1 MAEIKMATVIPIG
14 DSIFRESL
22 SYFTMRDIEPGSLV
36 FVPIRK
42 KRIPAILISTQPI
55 KDVKTELKRSDFE
68 LKKIEKAGD
77 EKFFSK
83 EFMEAAEET
92 ADYFGANLGQ
102 IISSYVPTNLFKG
115 YEKNLQKLKIRSKD
129 APRSVDT
136 TERKHTVDL
145 VQAPIEDRLA
155 FYKSLIRENFARK
168 SSVFLCLPTIHE
180 VNVFADGL
188 KKGIEDYTLILRPE
202 DSPKKLMQARQTVK
216 ERAHP
221 LLVICTPVFACFL
234 DESFETVII
243 EKESSSAH
251 KTMGRPFID
260 SRLFLEKLSRKL
272 SQKLILGDTILRLE
286 TMHKKEIDEYSPS
299 LLFKYRLISRVIPK
313 ILDVKKDRN
322 NFDTKAI
329 SEDLIDLIRN
339 SIEAKMNTLLLTTK
353 KGLSGATICG
363 DCKTIVSC
371 KNCGSTTTLHR
382 RENSNAFF
390 CHKCGTG
397 QAINVF
403 CNKCRSWNLRP
414 VGFGTERVEDELREK
429 FPGANILRMD
439 GETIKTHRQSKEM
452 MANFEGNKGSVIVGT
467 EMALFYLTKPVENI
481 GIVSTDSLFF
491 IPDFK
496 INERVFNYLISAKLM
511 AENNF
516 FIQTRCADNPVFEK
530 IVRGD
535 ALQFYKEEIL
545 LRRNFSYPPFKIFIK
560 ITGEGKED
568 VVTKEFDELAIFL
581 KKWNPEKFR
590 SAGNLPGG
598 KARMNL
604 LIKVNPNNWPEKAT
618 GNEDPEKMSLSEI
631 LKILPPRF
639 AVKVDA
645 ESLL

>member
-1 MAEIKMATVIPIG
+1 MATVIPIG
-14 DSIFRESL
+14 DSVFRDSL

-42 KRIPAILISTQPI
+42 KRIPAILVSTQLI

-68 LKKIEKAGD
+68 LKKIEKAS
-77 EKFFSK
+77 EERFFSK
-83 EFMEAAEET
+83 EFMEAAEEA

-102 IISSYVPTNLFKG
+102 ILSSYVPNNLFKG
-115 YEKNLQKLKIRSKD
+115 YEKNLHKIKTKKKEPP
-129 APRSVDT
+129 AEET
-136 TERKHTVDL
+136 TAERKHTVEL
-145 VQAPIEDRLA
+145 VQAPLEDRIA

-168 SSVFLCLPTIHE
+168 SSVFLCLPTMHE
-180 VNVFADGL
+180 VNIFADNL
-188 KKGIEDYTLILRPE
+188 KRGIEDYALVLRPE
-202 DSPKKLMQARQTVK
+202 DSPKKLISASQTIK

-221 LLVICTPVFACFL
+221 LLVIGTPVFACFL
-234 DESFETVII
+234 DNSFETVIV
-243 EKESSSAH
+243 EKESSPAH
-251 KTMGRPFID
+251 KTIFRPFID
-260 SRLFLEKLSRKL
+260 SRIFLEKLARKL
-272 SQKLILGDTILRLE
+272 SLRLIFGDTVLRLE
-286 TMHKKEIDEYSPS
+286 TIHKKETDEYSPS
-299 LLFKYRLISRVIPK
+299 LLFKYRLISRTMPRL
-313 ILDVKKDRN
+313 LDVKKDKN
-322 NFDTKAI
+322 NFDTRAI
-329 SEDLIDLIRN
+329 SSELLELLEGA
-339 SIEAKMNTLLLTTK
+339 IEAKKNTVLLTTK

-382 RENSNAFF
+382 KENSNVFY

-397 QAINVF
+397 QSASVL

-414 VGFGTERVEDELREK
+414 VGFGTERVEDEVRSL
-429 FPGANILRMD
+429 FPNANVIRMD
-439 GETIKTHRQSKEM
+439 GESVKTHKQGKEM
-452 MANFEGNKGSVIVGT
+452 MSNFEENKGSVIVGT

-481 GIVSTDSLFF
+481 AIISTDSLFF

-496 INERVFNYLISAKLM
+496 INERIFNYLVNAKLM

-516 FIQTRCADNPVFEK
+516 VIQTRCADHPVFEK

-545 LRRNFSYPPFKIFIK
+545 LRKNFSYPPFKLFIK

-568 VVTKEFDELAIFL
+568 VVAKEFDELAVFL
-581 KKWNPEKFR
+581 KKWNPDKFR
-590 SAGNLPGG
+590 SATNLQGG

-604 LIKVNPNNWPEKAT
+604 LIKVNPLNWPEKPT
-618 GNEDPEKMSLSEI
+618 GSDDPEKMSLPEI